1 MKLKKIALALFLSP
15 ALVLASC
22 SFNTSLNTL
31 NTQTQPTKTDASAS
45 KQQNPEQK
53 TNNNQNTNS
62 KEPIIKQPTSEDD
75 TKKQTNNQ
83 TPTTKEEATKK
94 NKLNKPTNQDSIS
107 NDSTT
112 KDSESTKRTEPT
124 QETKQQPQPETKTE
138 PEKEKN
144 KQNQANTQI
153 NDNQNNDSNNNTS
166 QNNSFKVNTSDNQK
180 NSEEKPVEKLVETKH
195 YEGNFS
201 KVSLD
206 QINKNITF
214 PEEYKKIKA
223 NYESGFIEQE
233 NDKAF
238 LGKQN
243 DKLFVYDLKKSANKE
258 QILAKSYTEQEKDS
272 YFNLNKEI
280 NNEFYSIFHTQDN
293 KIWNKVEKIAFE
305 SLPSEDTR
313 FEDIYE
319 RNLRISIGTS
329 TILDTDGN
337 SALLVTNKHVT
348 RAMKLQDVD
357 PKLASLNIKNKENL
371 RFYNYILKD
380 FFKIYFKNKFY
391 TISNDLFIAWEWEK
405 YKYNIIFNSNQNNTK
420 NTKNTKKTFTE
431 EEALDFEI
439 NLFNKYFKV
448 ITNFDN
454 KNQDISL
461 YYFNYKQY
469 IKDWEDIIKWILSFY
484 TDENL
489 PTIVNDQDKNTNN
502 QQQKLTTQSWLP
514 KFFDMSGSL
523 NGIIQTKE
531 GKRSKNYFTSSQ
543 LTKSNNENN
552 YNITKTKLVLSAK
565 GKEQIKNE
573 IENFNIF
580 KQYWDHMSKLNSV
593 KIDDKIWKENEFDD
607 SLKIGLFWPKKV
619 AFKNAFK
626 GIKISSVPIFGK
638 DEKYLNVFYYANNGH
653 GASGAGIF
661 NRDGSLAFINSFG
674 FLFEGKDP
682 QTNKPISNLFY
693 LDSNLNTF
701 LSGGVVLHTE
711 RYNLVDEIYK
721 FYFKKQPEIKL
732 IIKNEEK

>member
-94 NKLNKPTNQDSIS
+94 NKLNNPTNQDSIS
-107 NDSTT
+107 
-112 KDSESTKRTEPT
+112 
-124 QETKQQPQPETKTE
+124 
-138 PEKEKN
+138 
-144 KQNQANTQI
+144 
-153 NDNQNNDSNNNTS
+153 NDSNNNTS

-391 TISNDLFIAWEWEK
+391 TISNYLFIAWEWEK
-405 YKYNIIFNSNQNNTK
+405 YKYNIIFNSNQN

-543 LTKSNNENN
+543 SIKSNNENN